1 MQRGAIGEASMR
13 NHVMNRNDTTAGNS
27 RAAIAKRQA
36 TGALTWR
43 VLVVVLLARTTFAVA
58 AQGLVA
64 IIYATHGS
72 APPWRDAEAWL
83 PVYGILIDTGCLC
96 MLWWLTRREGITLA
110 QLIGFDRGRLSRD
123 VLLGFAL
130 IPACLIFIFGGIA
143 ISSFLI
149 YGGVGL
155 PQFGEPLPLVPALY
169 ALLIW
174 PLIWGFT
181 EQMTYNGYLLP
192 RFQVLSGSTAFAV
205 AVVALVWALQH
216 AFMPLTFDPQYMM
229 HRLVSSVPNS
239 LFMILVYLRLRSLMP
254 LAVAHWLMDGASV
267 FVGSVLPLLA

>member
-1 MQRGAIGEASMR
+1 MNMNEA
-13 NHVMNRNDTTAGNS
+13 TARNS
-27 RAAIAKRQA
+27 RTAIAARQA

-43 VLVVVLLARTTFAVA
+43 RLVVMLFARTAFAVA

-64 IIYATHGS
+64 IIYAMHGS
-72 APPWRDAEAWL
+72 ATPWRDAEAWL
-83 PVYGILIDTGCLC
+83 PVYGTLIDAGCLC
-96 MLWWLTRREGITLA
+96 LLWWLTRREGITLA
-110 QLIGFDRGRLSRD
+110 NLIGFDRGRLSCD
-123 VLLGFAL
+123 VLLGLAL

-149 YGGVGL
+149 HGGIGL
-155 PQFGEPLPLVPALY
+155 PQFGEPLPLAPALY

-174 PLIWGFT
+174 PLIWGLT

-216 AFMPLTFDPQYMM
+216 AFMPFTFDPDYMA
-229 HRLVSSVPNS
+229 HRFVSSVPNS
-239 LFMILVYLRLRSLMP
+239 LFMILVYLRLRRLLP
-254 LAVAHWLMDGASV
+254 LAVAHWSMDGASV
-267 FVGSVLPLLA
+267 FVGSILPLIA

>member
-1 MQRGAIGEASMR
+1 
-13 NHVMNRNDTTAGNS
+13 MNRNDITQGNS
-27 RAAIAKRQA
+27 RAAIAARQA
-36 TGALTWR
+36 SGALTWR
-43 VLVVVLLARTTFAVA
+43 SLVVMLLARAAFAVA

-64 IIYATHGS
+64 IIYAMQGS
-72 APPWRDAEAWL
+72 ATPWRDAEAWL
-83 PVYGILIDTGCLC
+83 PVYGTLIDAGCLC
-96 MLWWLTRREGITLA
+96 LLWWLTRQEGIRLA
-110 QLIGFDRGRLSRD
+110 HLIGFDRGRLSRD
-123 VLLGFAL
+123 VLLGLVL

-155 PQFGEPLPLVPALY
+155 PQFGEPLPLLPALH

-174 PLIWGFT
+174 PLIWGFA

-192 RFQVLSGSTAFAV
+192 RFQVLSGSTAFAA

-229 HRLVSSVPNS
+229 HRFVSSVPNT
-239 LFMILVYLRLRSLMP
+239 LFMILVYLRLRRLLP
-254 LAVAHWLMDGASV
+254 LAIAHWLMDGASV
-267 FVGSVLPLLA
+267 FVGSILPLLA

>member
-1 MQRGAIGEASMR
+1 
-13 NHVMNRNDTTAGNS
+13 MNRKDNTQGKS
-27 RAAIAKRQA
+27 HAAIAAPQA
-36 TGALTWR
+36 SRALTWR
-43 VLVVVLLARTTFAVA
+43 GLVVMLFARAAFAVA

-64 IIYATHGS
+64 LIYARHGS
-72 APPWRDAEAWL
+72 ATPWRDAEAWL
-83 PVYGILIDTGCLC
+83 PVYGTLVDVGCLC
-96 MLWWLTRREGITLA
+96 LLWLLMRREGNTLID
-110 QLIGFDRGRLSRD
+110 LIGFDRKRLGRD

-130 IPACLIFIFGGIA
+130 IPPCLIFIFGGIA

-155 PQFGEPLPLVPALY
+155 PQFGEPLPLIPALY

-205 AVVALVWALQH
+205 AAVALVWALQH
-216 AFMPLTFDPQYMM
+216 AFMPLTFDPDYMA
-229 HRLVSSVPNS
+229 HRLLSSVPNT
-239 LFMILVYLRLRSLMP
+239 LFMVLVYLRLQRLLP
-254 LAVAHWLMDGASV
+254 LAIAHWLMDGASV
-267 FVGSVLPLLA
+267 FAGSILPLLA

>member
-1 MQRGAIGEASMR
+1 MSRNAIPQ
-13 NHVMNRNDTTAGNS
+13 GNS
-27 RAAIAKRQA
+27 RAAIAARQVS
-36 TGALTWR
+36 GALTWR
-43 VLVVVLLARTTFAVA
+43 GPVVMLLARTALAVA

-64 IIYATHGS
+64 IICAMHGS
-72 APPWRDAEAWL
+72 ATPWRDAEAWL
-83 PVYGILIDTGCLC
+83 PVYGTLIDAGCLC
-96 MLWWLTRREGITLA
+96 LLWWLTRREGMTPLDLA
-110 QLIGFDRGRLSRD
+110 GFERGRLLRD
-123 VLLGFAL
+123 VLLGLAL
-130 IPACLIFIFGGIA
+130 VPACLIFIFGGIA

-174 PLIWGFT
+174 PLIWGLT
-181 EQMTYNGYLLP
+181 EQMTYSGYLLP

-205 AVVALVWALQH
+205 AAVALVWALQH

-239 LFMILVYLRLRSLMP
+239 LFMTLIYLRLGRLLP
-254 LAVAHWLMDGASV
+254 LAIAHWLMDGASA
-267 FVGSVLPLLA
+267 FVGSILPLLA